1 MDGRVSFSPLAA
13 ILKKL
18 KQGMRRDSS
27 RERDDLVGWGYHNNN
42 SYHMY
47 IVLFYGKIGKGFSL
61 KLYNMMTGNCAEQE
75 KSDYTSTFRKIS

>member
-18 KQGMRRDSS
+18 KQGMRRESS
-27 RERDDLVGWGYHNNN
+27 RERDDLVGWGYHKNN

-47 IVLFYGKIGKGFSL
+47 IVFMVRLVRVFLWS
-61 KLYNMMTGNCAEQE
+61 
-75 KSDYTSTFRKIS
+75 YTT

>member
-27 RERDDLVGWGYHNNN
+27 RERDDLVGWG
-42 SYHMY
+42 
-47 IVLFYGKIGKGFSL
+47 
-61 KLYNMMTGNCAEQE
+61 
-75 KSDYTSTFRKIS
+75 